1 MRTIESTIDQVKEQV
16 EALQSEQQGIV
27 ADLQEEKKIVK
38 EKQVH
43 LSHILVFIFS
53 KKFTQ

>member
-1 MRTIESTIDQVKEQV
+1 MRTIERTIDQVKEQV

-53 KKFTQ
+53 NKFTQ